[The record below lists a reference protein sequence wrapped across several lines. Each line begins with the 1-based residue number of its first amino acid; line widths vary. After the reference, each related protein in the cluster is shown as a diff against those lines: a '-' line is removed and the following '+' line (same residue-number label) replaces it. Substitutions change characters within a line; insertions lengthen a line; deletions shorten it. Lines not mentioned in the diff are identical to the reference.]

1 MNQAQAEGSHVLTLA
16 EIAELADGRLTGDP
30 GLVFRGVASVEEA
43 RPDEIAFFTSRRYI
57 RYVSDSRAG
66 AFLISEDMEELVP
79 EGVPRVT
86 APEPHRALIAV
97 LRRLH
102 PQDRGPAGV
111 HPTAVLGRG
120 VELEE
125 DVGIGAYTVIEDGA
139 VIGAGT
145 RIGPHVVVGRNARV
159 GASCTIYP
167 QVVLYADTVLG
178 DRVMVHSGTRL
189 GSDGFGYAFFDGA
202 HQKIPHVGGCTIED
216 DVEIG
221 ANTCVDRGS
230 VGTTV
235 IEAGCKVDN
244 LIQVAHNVRL
254 GSQSMVAAL
263 VGIAGSTQ
271 IGKGVW
277 LGGQA
282 GLINHLDIGDGAR
295 VAVAAKVMRDVAAGE
310 TISGHPARPH
320 REDLRKQANLSRLPK
335 LLERVKALEA
345 EVDSLRSRLDP

>member
-1 MNQAQAEGSHVLTLA
+1 MCPRACPGS
-16 EIAELADGRLTGDP
+16 
-30 GLVFRGVASVEEA
+30 
-43 RPDEIAFFTSRRYI
+43 RPRSPTERSSPFFATSI
-57 RYVSDSRAG
+57 LESA
-66 AFLISEDMEELVP
+66 
-79 EGVPRVT
+79 
-86 APEPHRALIAV
+86 
-97 LRRLH
+97 
-102 PQDRGPAGV
+102 
-111 HPTAVLGRG
+111 GRG
-120 VELEE
+120 VDLGE
-125 DVGIGAYTVIEDGA
+125 DVGVGAYTVIEDGA

-167 QVVLYADTVLG
+167 QVVLYPDTVLG

-189 GSDGFGYAFFDGA
+189 GSDGFGYLFFDGA
-202 HQKIPHVGGCTIED
+202 HQKIPHVGGCRIGD

-282 GLINHLDIGDGAR
+282 GLINHLDVGDGAR

-310 TISGHPARPH
+310 TMSGHPARPH

-335 LLERVKALEA
+335 LLDRVKALEA